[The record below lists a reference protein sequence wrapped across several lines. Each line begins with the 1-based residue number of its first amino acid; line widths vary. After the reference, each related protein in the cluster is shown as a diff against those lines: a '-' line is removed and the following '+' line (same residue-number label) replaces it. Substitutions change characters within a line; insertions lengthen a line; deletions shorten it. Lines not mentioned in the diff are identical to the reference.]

1 MDPQVSIALPVYNG
15 EKFIEF
21 TIKSVLDQDY
31 NDLELIIT
39 DNRSTDR
46 TKEICL
52 DLAETDPRIRY
63 VENPRNLGAAPN
75 YNAGYALARGKYLK
89 WSAHDD
95 LISPNFISATV
106 SALETH
112 PDATLA
118 FGRTICIDTDGNEIP
133 GDDHNETQSILED
146 EPHIRFHRAIVESGT
161 CFPIFGLF
169 RMDLLR
175 KSTLHR
181 SYYGSDRAL
190 IAETALLGKCLLV
203 DEAIFY
209 NREHSD
215 RSIRIEDLAER
226 RRWQDTSASRGAVM
240 EHVNLLR
247 HLFEIAR
254 RHPDVVRR
262 DRAVAQVMKVALK
275 RKQLGR
281 IALDFIRYASPK
293 TAAALRQ
300 RLVATP
306 NH

>member
-1 MDPQVSIALPVYNG
+1 MDQKVSVALPVYNG
-15 EKFIEF
+15 ENFIES
-21 TIKSVLDQDY
+21 TIKSILAQYY

-52 DLAETDPRIRY
+52 DLAQTDPRIRY
-63 VENPRNLGAAPN
+63 VENPKNLGAAPN
-75 YNAGYALARGKYLK
+75 YNAGYQLARGQYLK

-95 LISPNFISATV
+95 LISPNFISSTLA
-106 SALETH
+106 ALEND
-112 PDATLA
+112 PGASLA
-118 FGRTICIDTDGNEIP
+118 FGRTICIDPDGTEFP
-133 GDDHNETQSILED
+133 GDDHNETQAILEG
-146 EPHIRFHRAIVESGT
+146 EPHVRFHRAIMESGT

-169 RMDLLR
+169 RMSTLR

-190 IAETALLGKCLLV
+190 IAETALLGRCLLV
-203 DEAIFY
+203 EEAIFY

-215 RSIRIEDLAER
+215 RSIRIDDLAER
-226 RRWQDTSASRGAVM
+226 RRWQDTSASRAAVM

-247 HLFEIAR
+247 HLFEIAM

-262 DRAVAQVMKVALK
+262 DRALAQVMKLALK

-300 RLVATP
+300 RLVASP
-306 NH
+306 HQ